1 MTRDLVAALATATL
15 IIGACFLA
23 ARVAAIS

>member
-1 MTRDLVAALATATL
+1 MTRDLVTALATATL

-23 ARVAAIS
+23 ARLVAIS